1 MLEGIRHPSFQ
12 RVSPTRYTLGSDHD
26 YRYIIHVGQIVE
38 FLDFD
43 QTLRNGRKV
52 MKSSEIPL
60 GYEQFADLFNDGA
73 HPKDKR
79 RFSTLTYVS
88 TRNGPPIIEK
98 STHPVTAHCFRITT
112 SQCGLETSNPFGVSD
127 EQALLILGQFA
138 SSSAEEKVKKTNFA
152 LERVEKRKAITK
164 ATFEKQPEQPPKKR
178 KRDNK
183 QRKHYFDNPDESTA
197 SFDDD
202 LQIIGS
208 ESFFLDSLPSPHV
221 STSGQPTASTSL
233 AAITPVAPPSS
244 SSTTQITLANNP
256 ADEFALPPEEFTFAA
271 DDLPFHPTDDT
282 YSEGLGDAMHD

>member
-1 MLEGIRHPSFQ
+1 MLEGIRHPSFR
-12 RVSPTRYTLGSDHD
+12 RVSPTRYTLGSVHN

-79 RFSTLTYVS
+79 RFSTLTYLS
-88 TRNGPPIIEK
+88 SKNGPPIIEK
-98 STHPVTAHCFRITT
+98 SQHPVTAHCFRITT
-112 SQCGLETSNPFGVSD
+112 AQCGLETSNPFGVSD
-127 EQALLILGQFA
+127 EQALLILGQFV

-152 LERVEKRKAITK
+152 LERVKKRKAITK

-178 KRDNK
+178 KRDNN
-183 QRKHYFDNPDESTA
+183 QRRRYFDKPDDSTT

-208 ESFFLDSLPSPHV
+208 GSFFLDPVTPPHA
-221 STSGQPTASTSL
+221 STSGQTSTGASL
-233 AAITPVAPPSS
+233 ATITPVAPPST
-244 SSTTQITLANNP
+244 SSTTLMTLGDNP
-256 ADEFALPPEEFTFAA
+256 ADEFALPSEEFTFTA
-271 DDLPFHPTDDT
+271 DELPFHPADDT
-282 YSEGLGDAMHD
+282 FSEGLGDGMHE